1 MLTIP
6 IRLFVGIQPVVVMA
20 ALLLVISSCSSEP
33 DLQIRVTL
41 TPSESLSETDAGWWL
56 RELGISNQE
65 QGRDA
70 ASRIRN
76 ALVYRVRRALEAQG
90 RFHDQ
95 YIEGKDTLVKEYII
109 SIKRPLYGP
118 RELLIRQKQTG
129 GENASLWFDVLP
141 PPEGIPWL
149 NLLSGHLARDQIS
162 EAQYEQFI
170 ATKRRGD
177 KNVVTI
183 ESPGEQGERLFLY
196 GSGAYCTRIS
206 LD

>member
-1 MLTIP
+1 MTFRFP
-6 IRLFVGIQPVVVMA
+6 VRLLPSVAMA
-20 ALLLVISSCSSEP
+20 ALFLVIASCSSEP
-33 DLQIRVTL
+33 NSQIRVTL
-41 TPSESLSETDAGWWL
+41 IPSQSLSETDAGWWL
-56 RELGISNQE
+56 RELGISKQA
-65 QGRDA
+65 QDGDA
-70 ASRIRN
+70 ASRVRN
-76 ALVYRVRRALEAQG
+76 ALLYRVRRALEAQG
-90 RFHDQ
+90 RLHDQ

-109 SIKRPLYGP
+109 SVKRPLYGP

-129 GENASLWFDVLP
+129 GENGSLWFDIPL

-162 EAQYEQFI
+162 GAQYETFI
-170 ATKRRGD
+170 AAKRRGD

-196 GSGAYCTRIS
+196 GPGAYCTQVS